1 MDDDNEQVAGSS
13 CPEGR
18 SQDRPGH
25 PGVNRYRKRCMRRSE
40 EVEKH
45 TDILDRSRFYRTLPI
60 PGLVLLILLFLL
72 PLVSTLSRAFI
83 DADGDFSFAAVREAF
98 TSPYTMRIMAFTLT
112 QAAIS
117 TLASLAIGLPGAY
130 LMATYRFPGKKIIR
144 AVCTIPFVLPTI
156 LVVLGFVIFYGNN
169 GLLNRALMALFGLK
183 EPPIKFLYSLS
194 AVIIA
199 HAFYNFPI
207 ALNLVS
213 SFWEHMDNRCEQA
226 AATLG
231 ARRGKIFWSVTLPR
245 LMPAIISAASLIFLF
260 CFTSFAII
268 LVLGGGP
275 KFTTLEVEIYRRAR
289 MTMDMGGAAALSIFS
304 IIVTS
309 LLLVW
314 YSYTQR
320 AMARQEVF
328 SAGRPK
334 LARRPATALGRIV
347 ATLYAVAAAVFVLAP
362 LASIV
367 IRSFMAPV
375 TRTAGEQFS
384 LKWYRQLLG
393 FSDAT
398 GHMGVALEAV
408 LHSVVIGGIVALT
421 TIPVALT
428 VAAAIRRRNSFSGM
442 MMELLV
448 MLPMAVSSVII
459 GLGYYLMASYL
470 GGYDFGF
477 IMVVLAH
484 MVIATPFVLR
494 TVLPE
499 YRKIPLNYSQAAMT
513 LGATP
518 ATTFWSIEVPLL
530 RTSLVTGGMF
540 AFAISMGEINATLT
554 LADSQ
559 LTTLPLVMYRLINS
573 YNYQGACALGTIL
586 ILVCA
591 IVFIVGELL
600 KRNNHVR

>member
-1 MDDDNEQVAGSS
+1 M
-13 CPEGR
+13 
-18 SQDRPGH
+18 
-25 PGVNRYRKRCMRRSE
+25 
-40 EVEKH
+40 KH
-45 TDILDRSRFYRTLPI
+45 MDILDRSRFYRTLPI

-83 DADGDFSFAAVREAF
+83 NDQGGFSMAAIVDAF
-98 TSPYTMRIMAFTLT
+98 TSPYTMRIMAFTLF

-117 TLASLAIGLPGAY
+117 TLVSLLIGLPGAY

-144 AVCTIPFVLPTI
+144 AICTIPFVLPTI

-169 GLLNRALMALFGLK
+169 GLLNRALMALFGLE
-183 EPPIKFLYSLS
+183 EPPIKFLYSFS

-213 SFWEHMDNRCEQA
+213 SFWEHMDDRCEQA
-226 AATLG
+226 ASTLG
-231 ARRGKIFWSVTLPR
+231 AKRGKVFWTITLPR

-275 KFTTLEVEIYRRAR
+275 RFTTLEVEIYRRAR
-289 MTMDMGGAAALSIFS
+289 MTMDLGGAAALSIFS
-304 IIVTS
+304 IIITS

-320 AMARQEVF
+320 SMARQEAF
-328 SAGRPK
+328 SAGQPK
-334 LARRPATALGRIV
+334 LARKPATVWGRIV
-347 ATLYAVAAAVFVLAP
+347 ATVYAIVAAVFVLAP

-375 TRTAGEQFS
+375 TRTSGEQFS
-384 LKWYRQLLG
+384 LKWYRQLFG
-393 FSDAT
+393 FSNAT

-408 LHSVVIGGIVALT
+408 IHSVVIGCIVALVT
-421 TIPVALT
+421 VPIALT
-428 VAAAIRRRNSFSGM
+428 VAAAIRRRKSLSGT

-459 GLGYYLMASYL
+459 GLGYYLIASRL
-470 GGYDFGF
+470 GGYNLGF
-477 IMVVLAH
+477 TMVVLAH

-499 YRKIPLNYSQAAMT
+499 YRKIPASYSQAAMT

-518 ATTFWSIEVPLL
+518 ARTFWSVEVPLL
-530 RTSLVTGGMF
+530 RSALVTGGMF

-591 IVFIVGELL
+591 IVFIAGELL
-600 KRNNHVR
+600 KRNNHAR

>member
-1 MDDDNEQVAGSS
+1 MQG
-13 CPEGR
+13 GLL
-18 SQDRPGH
+18 GH
-25 PGVNRYRKRCMRRSE
+25 NMRRTTE
-40 EVEKH
+40 A
-45 TDILDRSRFYRTLPI
+45 TRQMDILDRSRFYRSLPI

-83 DADGDFSFAAVREAF
+83 GEQGRFSFIAIKEAF
-98 TSPYTMRIMAFTLT
+98 TSPYTLRIMGFTLL
-112 QAAIS
+112 QAAVS
-117 TLASLAIGLPGAY
+117 TLAALLIGLPGAY
-130 LMATYRFPGKKIIR
+130 LMATYKFPGKKIIR
-144 AVCTIPFVLPTI
+144 AICTIPFVLPSI

-169 GLLNRALMALFGLK
+169 GLLNKALMAIFHLQ
-183 EPPIKFLYSLS
+183 EPPIKFLYSFS

-213 SFWEHMDNRCEQA
+213 SFWEHMDSRCEQA

-231 ARRGKIFWSVTLPR
+231 AKKGRTFWTITLPR
-245 LMPAIISAASLIFLF
+245 LMPVIVSAASLIFLF

-289 MTMDMGGAAALSIFS
+289 MTMDLGGAAALSIFS
-304 IIVTS
+304 ILVTG
-309 LLLVW
+309 LILVW

-320 AMARQEVF
+320 SMARQESF
-328 SAGRPK
+328 AIGQTR
-334 LARRPATALGRIV
+334 LAKRPATRWGRIV
-347 ATLYAVAAAVFVLAP
+347 AGIYSIAAIIFVLAP
-362 LASIV
+362 LVSIV
-367 IRSFMAPV
+367 IRSFMAPI
-375 TRTAGEQFS
+375 TRTTGEQFS
-384 LKWYRQLLG
+384 LKWYRQLFG
-393 FSDAT
+393 VSSAT
-398 GHMGVALEAV
+398 GHMGVALDAV
-408 LHSVVIGGIVALT
+408 VHSLIIGVIVALV
-421 TIPVALT
+421 TIPIALT
-428 VAAAIRRRNSFSGM
+428 ISASIRRKKSLSGV

-459 GLGYYLMASYL
+459 GLGYYLLQSKL
-470 GGYDFGF
+470 GGLDIGF
-477 IMVVLAH
+477 VMVVLAH
-484 MVIATPFVLR
+484 VVIATPFVLR

-499 YRKIPLNYSQAAMT
+499 YRKIPASYSQAAMT

-518 ATTFWSIEVPLL
+518 AKTFWSVEVPLL
-530 RTSLVTGGMF
+530 KTSLITGGMF

-554 LADSQ
+554 LADSK

-591 IVFIVGELL
+591 IVFMVGELL
-600 KRNNHVR
+600 KRNDHA